1 MSTQHVMDGRHFHTL
16 PLSYT
21 RLFLTLALVSCA
33 PQPIQRQATFDPHEY
48 APYEKTG
55 TSTISGQVS
64 LKTGD
69 GAVTSGGG
77 CREVYLEPVTSYST
91 EWYEHEVIRNE
102 TLTGQDPRARTFRR
116 VTATD
121 GVGFFRFEKL
131 PQGSYYVACRMQ
143 FDRWIMT
150 GSRPTMFE
158 ETIWVGAR
166 VDLEHGQHGRVTLA
180 P

>member
-1 MSTQHVMDGRHFHTL
+1 MDGRLINT
-16 PLSYT
+16 PPRSCA
-21 RLFLTLALVSCA
+21 RLFLALALVSCA
-33 PQPIQRQATFDPHEY
+33 AQPIQRQATFEPHEY

-64 LKTGD
+64 LKTQD

-77 CREVYLEPVTSYST
+77 CKEVYLEPVTAYST
-91 EWYEHEVIRNE
+91 EWYEREVKKNE
-102 TLTGQDPRARTFRR
+102 TLTAPDPRARTYRK

-121 GVGFFRFEKL
+121 GVGFFRFENL
-131 PQGSYYVACRMQ
+131 PLGSYYVACRMQ

-150 GSRPTMFE
+150 GTRPTMFE
-158 ETIWVGAR
+158 ETVWVHAR
-166 VDLEHGQHGRVTLA
+166 VDLEDGQHGRVTLS

>member
-1 MSTQHVMDGRHFHTL
+1 MDGRLVHTA
-16 PLSYT
+16 PLFYA
-21 RLFLTLALVSCA
+21 RLLFALALVSCA
-33 PQPIQRQATFDPHEY
+33 PLPVQRQASFDPHEY

-64 LKTGD
+64 LRAQD

-91 EWYEHEVIRNE
+91 EWYEHEVVKNE
-102 TLTGQDPRARTFRR
+102 TLTAPDPRARTYRK
-116 VTATD
+116 VTGTD
-121 GVGFFRFEKL
+121 GVGFFRFENL

-150 GSRPTMFE
+150 GTRPTMFE

-166 VDLEHGQHGRVTLA
+166 VDLEHGQDARVTLA